1 MQTLQKNK
9 IDLLTVK
16 DAIYYEIKK
25 QIEEVDEAFDN
36 EIETKVDGTY
46 FFTKISGFVD
56 FHKAYFQGSY
66 DCPPDPPTK
75 NVHINTIDPI
85 VYMNDADN
93 EILVNIDTEKLSK
106 ELNENLSY

>member
-9 IDLLTVK
+9 IDLLTIK

-25 QIEEVDEAFDN
+25 QIEEVDSCFDD
-36 EIETKVDGTY
+36 EIETKVNEIY
-46 FFTKISGFVD
+46 FYTKISGFVD
-56 FHKAYFQGSY
+56 FHKAFFQGSY
-66 DCPPDPPTK
+66 DLPPDPSTK
-75 NVHINTIDPI
+75 TVHINTIDPI
-85 VYMNDADN
+85 VYIDDADN